1 MVLKDHLL
9 DSEEVEGLIL
19 RSGGASGVGSGN
31 GNSQRTAN
39 SIYCDQVMDR
49 VFDLTNRKR
58 WMTMAY
64 LSVLVLLMVAANTGT
79 KITTNVE
86 SKYFTLPMSLYTK
99 ITTNEE
105 SKHFT
110 LPMSFYDDRP
120 ISFTHIPKCSGTSFE
135 SEIKPLYGNQECYTA
150 MRKDNT
156 LNVVFLRSPRPHV
169 RSQHGECYYDNWGKR
184 VTKGTNFQRTND
196 SIADY
201 ESWLEHF
208 SKLRASD
215 IGQTKDFNC
224 EDPRNT
230 QTRHMSCSKAPNP
243 QANHALPAP
252 PCISLAITNL
262 HDAGFIGITNF
273 YHESICML
281 RLRQTRR
288 LPEGCGCGESKNIT
302 THQQVTHGVPKH
314 SEYNLSPHV
323 LEMVDNFTRLDKV
336 LFVAA
341 LERFLD
347 DIAVA
352 EMAANRTI
360 LCDKAPANLLLKE
373 YSDGLLEA
381 KPERHNHL

>member
-1 MVLKDHLL
+1 MVLNDHSL
-9 DSEEVEGLIL
+9 DSEEVEGLI
-19 RSGGASGVGSGN
+19 RSGGASPRVGSGN
-31 GNSQRTAN
+31 DNSQRTAN
-39 SIYCDQVMDR
+39 SSYYDQVTDR
-49 VFDLTNRKR
+49 VFELINRKR
-58 WMTMAY
+58 WMTMAF
-64 LSVLVLLMVAANTGT
+64 LSFLVLLIVAANTG
-79 KITTNVE
+79 
-86 SKYFTLPMSLYTK
+86 TK

-120 ISFTHIPKCSGTSFE
+120 ISFTHIPKCSGASFE
-135 SEIKPLYGNQECYTA
+135 SEIKPKYGNQECYTA

-252 PCISLAITNL
+252 PCLSLAIANL
-262 HDAGFIGITNF
+262 HDAGFIGLTDF
-273 YHESICML
+273 YDESICML
-281 RLRQTRR
+281 QLRRTRR
-288 LPEGCGCGESKNIT
+288 LPEGCGCGDSKNT
-302 THQQVTHGVPKH
+302 THQDFTHGVPRH
-314 SEYNLSPHV
+314 SEDNLSPHV
-323 LEMVDNFTRLDKV
+323 LEMVDNLARLDKD